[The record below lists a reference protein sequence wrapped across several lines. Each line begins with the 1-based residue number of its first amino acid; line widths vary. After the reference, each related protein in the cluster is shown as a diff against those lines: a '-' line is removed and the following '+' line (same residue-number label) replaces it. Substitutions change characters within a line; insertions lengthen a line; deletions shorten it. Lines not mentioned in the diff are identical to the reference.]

1 MRLDKEF
8 CNLQRR
14 INKRQS
20 NDAMLEKMM
29 SKIKIDLNVL
39 TPLMKNRVVS
49 NLNRTLVVTIH
60 KIRMRKGR
68 FSYLQVTN
76 VTKQS
81 LW

>member
-20 NDAMLEKMM
+20 NGVMLEKMM

>member
-1 MRLDKEF
+1 
-8 CNLQRR
+8 
-14 INKRQS
+14 
-20 NDAMLEKMM
+20 MLEKMM

-39 TPLMKNRVVS
+39 TSLMKNRVVS